1 MELPY
6 AFQCCA
12 FISCE
17 MRGEGLSWEREEAAD
32 STARDAPFLS
42 SLGKHRKKRLK
53 VPDAKNQKKTLM
65 GRQKRENMKEHKTD
79 TTEYDAV
86 SGPL

>member
-17 MRGEGLSWEREEAAD
+17 MRGEGGLSWEREEAAD

-42 SLGKHRKKRLK
+42 SQGKRHKKYLK
-53 VPDAKNQKKTLM
+53 VPDAKNQKKTLK
-65 GRQKRENMKEHKTD
+65 GRQ
-79 TTEYDAV
+79 
-86 SGPL
+86 